1 MKQFKEEYY
10 NGRDRMN
17 PTIEN
22 NIKNNTT
29 DISNNPAIPSVDKDG
44 NPINFIELIAYKRFL
59 DTVKKAKYYTGIQ
72 DISGQNGFMQ
82 LQMKLQESVMKIISI
97 EKQHRPYLEK
107 LGIDLI
113 IQEMELTRNAFKID
127 AEIVDMG
134 TIEKD
139 GFQVESK
146 EPSKEQVE
154 NEFQVQSEEFEMTP
168 MQFFELEKDK
178 RRFINLL
185 IQGAS
190 KKGHY
195 MFELRRTELNKVH
208 PELANLYGVVMSI
221 NDLTYWIMPENLIEQ
236 SAKNPQAVAGK
247 EEIEEED
254 DKTLIKTQ
262 AICFPISIHE
272 NIKGVMEVFGTHGL
286 PDSKEAQ
293 EMIFNSADTL
303 INEISDIRLGVGIW
317 EKFIRAYPM
326 EVFEEGKKNI
336 QHFIFAR
343 FCALDSDEFFEVSQQ
358 ILSDNPKGT
367 KFIQD
372 MVNDIVR
379 DMNESDLV
387 DTLGNYDYDDDD
399 EFKKGGSVEENLLK
413 ELHRLQRDLNSSRLR
428 TYREGDTSE
437 IEVARQ
443 RERESK
449 LIRFNEVLQLLKD
462 INEKYADGG
471 EANTI
476 GFIPMDLEQ
485 KLALLSKWGGT
496 NIKGV
501 IGYLNAM
508 IDSGVTDNNLVI
520 NPTKNTR
527 FQREKAVEK
536 KIKEIWEK
544 IEPQYK
550 GNLKGN
556 MYYSTLKELIER
568 NWIYENLLQK
578 FKPFRKYQ
586 KFDNGGMAGLGEV
599 SGMLPS
605 ALPMSTITP
614 MAKGGKVGYTKKDI
628 LNFIKQLKNIQEDIL
643 EYKKELDNKNLSEWE
658 VDNIENNKLPELRV
672 QESYIINQLQ
682 WGTKNYFSINGKRL
696 VVNEEI
702 YNFLKTQGIFADG
715 GDLKDFSDNQLMIMN
730 QNVELEHHH
739 EELEDILKDET
750 PVPAW
755 AVSKIATATQS
766 ISDVTHYLD
775 GQSKMAEGGEANEIK
790 YLNNRIINLKQL
802 LAVSNKDEKAEMIET
817 IEQLEKDKENILNK
831 TNKPIEIED
840 KKSFWL
846 FKKGGLT
853 ELPKDK
859 SKIHFTDNE
868 GREYDGIFF
877 EDEDMFYIGFKEKG
891 DFRYIFEVVQWNY
904 IDGENDDDAHAKH
917 KKSETADDQYDVYD
931 NKKMLE
937 NQANEI
943 EHHSKELNSQVK
955 ITKRVPAWVIAKT
968 ERATTDLSD
977 VTHYLD
983 GENKMA
989 YGGELGDF
997 NYEIIPLPSSKKFI
1011 IVQVTNLGN
1020 QKQDKNIIRDF
1031 NANPMKFDDINSAQK
1046 FIDNIIM
1053 KYPFGNTKAYVGA
1066 ILMASQL
1073 LQQQQQQ
1080 QQQQPPQVV
1089 YYVPQEEPQ
1098 EEQNTGI
1105 IQNIPEM
1112 ASGGEVD
1119 NTEINNFCIINLID
1133 LANDLQSVKYFT
1145 TDRFKEKDEKLKH
1158 YKGTLAILFKEPVSV
1173 STVKA
1178 INKFIERAEDCHH
1191 LFEKSVNVSGS
1202 QPNSLTINLLSDKY
1216 SDREFKKGG
1225 KVYENTPKKINIEK
1239 TKKINTIL
1247 GEYILSLITKD
1258 FVYFVNSNEGDEN
1271 AQTIMYNKKGE
1282 LLSDNIHA
1290 TNDLFQTLE
1299 TQDDFEFIHPD
1310 MEAYRQEILKGN

>member
-1 MKQFKEEYY
+1 MQEFKEEYY

-22 NIKNNTT
+22 KIKNNTT
-29 DISNNPAIPSVDKDG
+29 DVSNNPAIPSVDKDG

-59 DTVKKAKYYTGIQ
+59 DVVKKAKYYTGIQ

-113 IQEMELTRNAFKID
+113 TEEMELPKNAFKIN
-127 AEIVDMG
+127 AEIVDIG
-134 TIEKD
+134 TIEKK
-139 GFQVESK
+139 GFQIESE
-146 EPSKEQVE
+146 EPNKEQVE
-154 NEFQVQSEEFEMTP
+154 NQFKIEAEEFEMTP
-168 MQFFELEKDK
+168 MQFFELEKEK

-185 IQGAS
+185 IQGSS

-195 MFELRRTELNKVH
+195 MFELRRTELNKLH
-208 PELANLYGVVMSI
+208 PELANLYGIVMSI

-247 EEIEEED
+247 EEIEEEE

-262 AICFPISIHE
+262 AICFPVSVHE

-293 EMIFNSADTL
+293 EMIFNSTDTL

-413 ELHRLQRDLNSSRLR
+413 ELHRLQRDLNSSRLS
-428 TYREGDTSE
+428 TYIEGDTSE
-437 IEVARQ
+437 EEMARQ

-462 INEKYADGG
+462 SNTKYADGG
-471 EANTI
+471 MT
-476 GFIPMDLEQ
+476 GS
-485 KLALLSKWGGT
+485 SKEGGT
-496 NIKGV
+496 LKVNKAENGKF
-501 IGYLNAM
+501 YWKF
-508 IDSGVTDNNLVI
+508 TF
-520 NPTKNTR
+520 KNGKEEKSFDGFNTSSDAQKD
-527 FQREKAVEK
+527 FQYRSK
-536 KIKEIWEK
+536 
-544 IEPQYK
+544 Y
-550 GNLKGN
+550 
-556 MYYSTLKELIER
+556 
-568 NWIYENLLQK
+568 
-578 FKPFRKYQ
+578 FKMS
-586 KFDNGGMAGLGEV
+586 NGGMAGLSDV
-599 SGMLPS
+599 SAMLPNP
-605 ALPMSTITP
+605 LPMSTIVP
-614 MAKGGKVGYTKKDI
+614 MAKGGLTKNKKGDIGKSGTQYGYT
-628 LNFIKQLKNIQEDIL
+628 LK
-643 EYKKELDNKNLSEWE
+643 EWE
-658 VDNIENNKLPELRV
+658 QNAQKMGLLVSPTQYWKNQEGKKYKDSFGRTKTIGQHSGDEQQELMSYGYRIAIGMDLGSDKIPASAKKYVKDNNL
-672 QESYIINQLQ
+672 
-682 WGTKNYFSINGKRL
+682 TKFGK
-696 VVNEEI
+696 
-702 YNFLKTQGIFADG
+702 G

-775 GQSKMAEGGEANEIK
+775 GQSKMADGGEANEIK
-790 YLNNRIINLKQL
+790 YLENRIKNLKQL
-802 LAVSNKDEKAEMIET
+802 LIVSNKDEKEEMIET
-817 IEQLEKDKENILNK
+817 IQQLEKDKENILNK
-831 TNKPIEIED
+831 TNKPEEIKD

-877 EDEDMFYIGFKEKG
+877 EDEDMFYIGFKETG

-904 IDGENDDDAHAKH
+904 IDGKNDDDVNRKH

-931 NKKMLE
+931 NKRMLE

-989 YGGELGDF
+989 YGGELGDI

-1011 IVQVTNLGN
+1011 IVQVTNLANG
-1020 QKQDKNIIRDF
+1020 KQDENIIRDF

-1046 FIDNIIM
+1046 FIDNISM
-1053 KYPFGNTKAYVGA
+1053 KYPFGNTKAYLGA

-1080 QQQQPPQVV
+1080 QQQQQPQAV
-1089 YYVPQEEPQ
+1089 YYIPQEEPQ
-1098 EEQNTGI
+1098 AEQITGI
-1105 IQNIPEM
+1105 TQNIPEM

-1133 LANDLQSVKYFT
+1133 LANDLQSVKYFR
-1145 TDRFKEKDEKLKH
+1145 TDRFKDKDVKLKH
-1158 YKGTLAILFKEPVSV
+1158 YKGTLAIVFKEPVSV
-1173 STVKA
+1173 NTVKA

-1191 LFEKSVNVSGS
+1191 LFEQSVNVSGS
-1202 QPNSLTINLLSDKY
+1202 QPNSLSINLLSDKY
-1216 SDREFKKGG
+1216 SDREFSKGG

-1290 TNDLFQTLE
+1290 TNDLFDTLE